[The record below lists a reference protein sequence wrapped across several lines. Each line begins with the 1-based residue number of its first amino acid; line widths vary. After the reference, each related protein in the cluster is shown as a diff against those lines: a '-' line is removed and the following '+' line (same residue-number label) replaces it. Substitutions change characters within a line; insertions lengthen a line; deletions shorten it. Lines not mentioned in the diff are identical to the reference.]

1 MTEADIKQKA
11 LQIRQIYLDWQD
23 QQTLLKAEQD
33 LIIQNLIKDLE
44 NYKIEDIKKIIA
56 SQ

>member
-11 LQIRQIYLDWQD
+11 LQIRQIYLDWQA
-23 QQTLLKAEQD
+23 QQTLLKTEQD